1 MNAKTKLLGA
11 AALGLMVAACGTDP
25 RERTTGGAAAGAAT
39 GAGIGALGGPPGVLA
54 GAAIGGGVGAVTGA
68 TTDPSDVNLG
78 RPVWN
83 DPQARIPGV
92 TNSGSTTA
100 TGAAAGGGGSYGA
113 STTRQ
118 AQSALN
124 SRGYDVGQVDGV
136 MGPRTSRAVREF
148 QQSNNLPATGRLDRE
163 TLSALNV
170 SGEQSM
176 RGSSNRNGAYMG
188 GGMVGGTQTSQRM
201 TNPDRSGV
209 ATDADP
215 GTGGT
220 GGSGGSARA
229 PQSPNYGGTTP
240 TTDQER
246 RGAATGADP
255 GTGGTGGSGG
265 GSTGM
270 PRGPGV
276 SASPS
281 AAGGPL
287 ERSGRATDADPG
299 TGGTGGSGG
308 GATGIPRR

>member
-25 RERTTGGAAAGAAT
+25 QERTTGGAAAGAAT

-68 TTDPSDVNLG
+68 VTDPNDVNLG

-83 DPQARIPGV
+83 DPNTRLPGV
-92 TNSGSTTA
+92 TDN
-100 TGAAAGGGGSYGA
+100 GGSSTGA

-118 AQSALN
+118 VQTALN
-124 SRGYDVGQVDGV
+124 SRGYDVGPVDGM

-148 QQSNNLPATGRLDRE
+148 QRSNNMQATGRLDQA
-163 TLSALNV
+163 TLAALNV
-170 SGEQSM
+170 SGAQADSRGM

-188 GGMVGGTQTSQRM
+188 GGMVGGSQTSQNM

-220 GGSGGSARA
+220 GGSGGSART
-229 PQSPNYGGTTP
+229 PQSPNYGGTGSASRM
-240 TTDQER
+240 ER
-246 RGAATGADP
+246 SGTATGADP

-265 GSTGM
+265 GTTGGL
-270 PRGPGV
+270 RGSGV
-276 SASPS
+276 PASQS
-281 AAGGPL
+281 RAGGPL
-287 ERSGRATDADPG
+287 ERSGAATDADPG

-308 GATGIPRR
+308 GATGVARP